1 MFEIGD
7 LVRFKHSTDAKTK
20 MDNFFGVVYDINAS
34 FYNSNLIY
42 YHVRWLDTGDSY
54 GYEECEI
61 EKVSL

>member
-1 MFEIGD
+1 MKFEVGD
-7 LVRFKHSTDAKTK
+7 LVRFMHKTK
-20 MDNFFGVVYDINAS
+20 PEMDNFFGIVYDINPS

-61 EKVSL
+61 EKVCL